1 MQPLRVGQRF
11 TMYLSMCLPLK
22 FLLLLMQK
30 VCCTFV
36 HLRFSTFLVYL
47 TLPTIYYIH
56 RFLLWI
62 FNWFCLC
69 SESMMMNKSYKE
81 LAMFMMKLAEQ
92 DDVDESSIGAEI
104 WRKTQELGL
113 MK

>member
-1 MQPLRVGQRF
+1 
-11 TMYLSMCLPLK
+11 
-22 FLLLLMQK
+22 
-30 VCCTFV
+30 
-36 HLRFSTFLVYL
+36 
-47 TLPTIYYIH
+47 
-56 RFLLWI
+56 
-62 FNWFCLC
+62 
-69 SESMMMNKSYKE
+69 MMNKSYKE